1 MATIPLPQLQEL
13 PAGIVSLQDHAVYA
27 QQQLDAAQWAFFAG
41 AAADGQTAQANVQA
55 WQALTLWPRVLRN
68 MAQGNT
74 HTQLLGVALD
84 WPVLL
89 APVAHL
95 HAAHPDGEIAVAYA
109 AQACATGMVLSAQ
122 SATPVEVVQ
131 AILQQDP
138 PHTPPLLFQMY
149 WQADRDTTLAL
160 VQRAQQAGCR
170 AIVLTVDAPVQG
182 VRDAE
187 RRAPLQL
194 PPHWRSAHVPTATQH
209 LSGAGLCH
217 GAAQH
222 APTWDDVA
230 WLLRHAPLPV
240 VLKGITHPDDAVLAQ
255 DHGASGIVVSNH
267 GGRTLDTLPATAK
280 LLPRIR
286 QAVGADYT
294 VLVDGGIRRGTDVF
308 KAIALGA
315 NAVLLGRPYAYGLAN
330 AGARG
335 VAHVLKVLR
344 DEFEAAMVLTG
355 CSHIKNIQSHHI
367 CD

>member
-1 MATIPLPQLQEL
+1 M
-13 PAGIVSLQDHAVYA
+13 
-27 QQQLDAAQWAFFAG
+27 
-41 AAADGQTAQANVQA
+41 
-55 WQALTLWPRVLRN
+55 
-68 MAQGNT
+68 
-74 HTQLLGVALD
+74 
-84 WPVLL
+84 
-89 APVAHL
+89 
-95 HAAHPDGEIAVAYA
+95 
-109 AQACATGMVLSAQ
+109 
-122 SATPVEVVQ
+122 
-131 AILQQDP
+131 
-138 PHTPPLLFQMY
+138 
-149 WQADRDTTLAL
+149 
-160 VQRAQQAGCR
+160 
-170 AIVLTVDAPVQG
+170 
-182 VRDAE
+182 RDAE